1 MVAIRMGW
9 CYLLVTFIKTC
20 LYLSFSVYQW
30 VRQHVDF
37 IVVTWMFKDHK
48 DNKNNSDNFVCASSS
63 KNLKYNFVILVC
75 WLCNS
80 FFFFF
85 YKFLCLMCKNHVTL
99 IWLSQVVREHQ
110 YIDLLS
116 MQNRDFNMNLYDLY
130 SWNGNKLREKDS
142 LYIVFCIIRNSVASL
157 VISVA
162 GPIYIYFS
170 EI

>member
-1 MVAIRMGW
+1 MGW

-85 YKFLCLMCKNHVTL
+85 TNSYVWCAKIT
-99 IWLSQVVREHQ
+99 WLWFDSLEVVREHQ